1 MKLKQ
6 LKLRPSAVCMTEAE
20 MKNVIGGI
28 QSTSNELVCPV
39 GSVCYE
45 GHYQGTYE
53 WETPPYGGTPRCICY
68 YVPTYV

>member
-28 QSTSNELVCPV
+28 QSTSNELVCPEIVSSFLKV
-39 GSVCYE
+39 GLFR
-45 GHYQGTYE
+45 TD
-53 WETPPYGGTPRCICY
+53 TL
-68 YVPTYV
+68 